1 MRPITLCISAWGPYK
16 DKVQVDF
23 DSFYGQGLFLITG
36 ATGAGKTT
44 IFDAIT
50 YALYGA
56 LSGEMRDKERSSVRS
71 DFADGQTPTYVELT
85 MEHEGKEY
93 FIRRNPE
100 YFRPKKRASGE
111 GLLTKEKENALLQL
125 PDGKVVEGVKEVNG
139 KIQELMGIDL
149 QQFKQLSMI
158 AQGEF
163 ARLLVAS
170 PKDKTKIFREIFGT
184 GIYERFT
191 HNLSGEAKKRYQKV
205 AEHKAKLDEDLRI
218 LTSSFK
224 DMPVEEA
231 LKEEFVGFLELSAV
245 PFDRV
250 DACLDAMEQQL
261 SGALSEN
268 KKENNKNDKAILKAQ
283 SFLTSLEEEN
293 KRICQYQQAVEVC
306 QKLEQQKGRY
316 AEKEQRYNRAVS
328 AGLMEADAV
337 RLSAV
342 RVQLDKLDAGLERLR
357 ESIGSNQSLLE
368 KESPILEHRET
379 LSLWISRKQEY
390 LLKKKEL
397 GEKSGELSLKR
408 AKLEKERL
416 RYVELDHRA
425 KECKDVYEE
434 ALRKRSYAAI
444 GIAAQLL
451 EKGRPCPVCGS
462 LEHPNPAVLTER
474 ISTEEEVERLKMEAE
489 SVGKQAELAYG
500 QVLNLQAEV
509 GVLEETELLLQ
520 RDMETL
526 QGYVNDDESV
536 PEELRKLPCER
547 AAKRLQEI
555 CDSVNSLKAT
565 LLQQKQQLADVLLE
579 QKVAAGECAEAEEFF
594 EEKLAEH
601 GFGDKEAYEAAY
613 MDKMDRDALGMEISG
628 YKEQCATAMGLCKSL
643 KEHLRNTQTVDTGQA
658 EFELNSFLE
667 KRKTLA
673 TENRKLEYSRSE
685 VKRCKRQL
693 SDKEKIIRKESEEYG
708 FIKELENIAVGN
720 NPKRLV
726 FEQYV
731 LASYFDEILKAA
743 NIRFRRMSSGRYEMR
758 RAKEVSDGRVKDNL
772 EIEVM
777 DYYTGKPRSV
787 RTLSGGESFKASLSL
802 ALGLSDVI
810 QSMSGG
816 IKVDALF
823 IDEGFGALDS
833 ESLDQACNTLS
844 ALVENNRLIGI
855 ISHVPELRERIT
867 RQLVI
872 EKSGSGSSIKM
883 IVS

>member
-23 DSFYGQGLFLITG
+23 EAFYGQGLFLITG

-71 DFADGQTPTYVELT
+71 DFADGQTPTFVELT
-85 MEHEGKEY
+85 MEHGGKEY
-93 FIRRNPE
+93 YIRRNPE

-218 LTSSFK
+218 LTGSFK

-231 LKEEFVGFLELSAV
+231 LKEEFAGFLEYSAI
-245 PFDRV
+245 PFDKAGV
-250 DACLDAMEQQL
+250 CLDAMEQQL
-261 SGALSEN
+261 SEALSEN
-268 KKENNKNDKAILKAQ
+268 KKENDRNDKAILKAQ
-283 SFLTSLEEEN
+283 SLLTSLEEEN
-293 KRICQYQQAVEVC
+293 KRICQYQQAVEAYE
-306 QKLEQQKGRY
+306 KLEEQKGCY
-316 AEKEQRYNRAVS
+316 AEKEQHYNRAVS

-337 RLSAV
+337 RLSAA
-342 RVQLDKLDAGLERLR
+342 RMQLDKLDAGLARLG
-357 ESIGSNQSLLE
+357 ENIGSNQSLLE
-368 KESPILEHRET
+368 RESPVLERREE

-390 LLKKKEL
+390 LLKKKEFK
-397 GEKSGELSLKR
+397 EKSGELSFKK
-408 AKLEKERL
+408 AMLEKERQ
-416 RYVELDHRA
+416 RYVELDRKA
-425 KECKDVYEE
+425 KACKETYED

-462 LEHPNPAVLTER
+462 LEHPSPATLAER
-474 ISTEEEVERLKMEAE
+474 ISTEEEVERLKKEAE
-489 SVGKQAELAYG
+489 SAGKQAELAYG

-509 GVLEETELLLQ
+509 GVLEETARLLQ
-520 RDMETL
+520 RDMENL
-526 QGYVNDDESV
+526 QGYVNDDERV

-547 AAKRLQEI
+547 AAKHLQEI
-555 CDSVNSLKAT
+555 CDSVNSLNAT
-565 LLQQKQQLADVLLE
+565 LLQQKQQLADTLLE
-579 QKVAAGECAEAEEFF
+579 QKVAAGECAEAEKIF

-601 GFGDKEAYEAAY
+601 GFVDKEAYEAAY

-628 YKEQCATAMGLCKSL
+628 YKEQCATAAGLCKSL
-643 KEHLRNTQTVDTGQA
+643 KEHLRNTQTMDTGPA
-658 EFELNSFLE
+658 ELELNSYLDR
-667 KRKTLA
+667 RKTLA
-673 TENRKLEYSRSE
+673 TENRKLEYSRNE
-685 VKRCKRQL
+685 VKRCKKQL

-708 FIKELENIAVGN
+708 FIKELENIAIGN

-743 NIRFRRMSSGRYEMR
+743 NIRFLRMSSGRYEMR

-772 EIEVM
+772 EIEVI

-816 IKVDALF
+816 IRVDTLF

-833 ESLDQACNTLS
+833 ESLDQACSTLN

-867 RQLVI
+867 RQLVV